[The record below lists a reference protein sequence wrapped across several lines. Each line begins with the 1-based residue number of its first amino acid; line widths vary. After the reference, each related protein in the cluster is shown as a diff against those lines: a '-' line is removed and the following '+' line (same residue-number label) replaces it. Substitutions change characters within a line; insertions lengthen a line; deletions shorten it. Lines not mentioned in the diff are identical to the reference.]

1 MFLLAV
7 KYSLI
12 YYDKKL
18 YYENIAWTAFV
29 NVNITLNLRSY
40 KENQFYTSINKKIY
54 ALLLLDLRQ
63 NFMTIFLILPKQL
76 LINMLLYK
84 KRKHSKHLG
93 VTPPSWWAS
102 SLNLLILQVSFLDN
116 PLICYFFMTHLL
128 SPKTQIFLW
137 AQKTKFFI
145 LHPIFSFKSNKI
157 LS

>member
-1 MFLLAV
+1 MINERKKLCWMFLLAI

-40 KENQFYTSINKKIY
+40 KENQFYTSIHKKIY

-76 LINMLLYK
+76 LINMLLLK
-84 KRKHSKHLG
+84 KRKHSKHPTILISLLLKSADF
-93 VTPPSWWAS
+93 TSPLFRQSPYMLLFHDPPP
-102 SLNLLILQVSFLDN
+102 Q
-116 PLICYFFMTHLL
+116 P
-128 SPKTQIFLW
+128 
-137 AQKTKFFI
+137 
-145 LHPIFSFKSNKI
+145 
-157 LS
+157 